1 MHRDYFGSPGQRNIR
16 AKYEQSVRDMR
27 ADHARTEANQLVS
40 RIERAMSSQP
50 SSVSLAPNKS
60 VSSFTPYNQ
69 QFLPSTPDSIRR
81 MHNSDDRANYEY
93 EHYDSEPSAPAAPST
108 ADLAISGMIATKMAG
123 VTDVS
128 WWGIFKTWI
137 ILRFLFPLFKL
148 FFFVLFIAIV
158 GGAGL
163 LIWTAIYG
171 MPESSKTSQ
180 VYKNWTSFPTAA
192 EANLTRPGD
201 QPVRVVPSAEIY
213 KQQQQEREQ
222 RLTPVKPTPSY
233 GTNSVFNQQAA
244 RPAPVQPAPAQ
255 PAYEQRA
262 AAPPSR
268 NLNFEYYCNN
278 PKGVRMEHVQWC
290 ERLLRQQYYR
300 GDYGYS
306 GYYSG
311 RRGY

>member
-1 MHRDYFGSPGQRNIR
+1 MHDDDDDY
-16 AKYEQSVRDMR
+16 
-27 ADHARTEANQLVS
+27 T
-40 RIERAMSSQP
+40 
-50 SSVSLAPNKS
+50 
-60 VSSFTPYNQ
+60 
-69 QFLPSTPDSIRR
+69 
-81 MHNSDDRANYEY
+81 
-93 EHYDSEPSAPAAPST
+93 PSAPRVPSAEELAVSGLIAA
-108 ADLAISGMIATKMAG
+108 KMAK

-128 WWGIFKTWI
+128 WWGIFKTWF
-137 ILRFLFPLFKL
+137 ILHFIFPLFKL
-148 FFFVLFIAIV
+148 ISLLLLLAIV
-158 GGAGL
+158 GGVVALRIGDSQGWDTL
-163 LIWTAIYG
+163 EVDFHSAAPPATSNIRDVTPT
-171 MPESSKTSQ
+171 PE
-180 VYKNWTSFPTAA
+180 VYRA
-192 EANLTRPGD
+192 
-201 QPVRVVPSAEIY
+201 
-213 KQQQQEREQ
+213 QQEDREKG
-222 RLTPVKPTPSY
+222 LTPVKPTPSY

>member
-1 MHRDYFGSPGQRNIR
+1 
-16 AKYEQSVRDMR
+16 
-27 ADHARTEANQLVS
+27 
-40 RIERAMSSQP
+40 
-50 SSVSLAPNKS
+50 
-60 VSSFTPYNQ
+60 
-69 QFLPSTPDSIRR
+69 

-137 ILRFLFPLFKL
+137 ILRFLFPLLNSFLYYSYSDSGRGRAPNMDGDLRDSSSFGRPLRFIKIGPVSPLLPRPKL
-148 FFFVLFIAIV
+148 I
-158 GGAGL
+158 
-163 LIWTAIYG
+163 
-171 MPESSKTSQ
+171 
-180 VYKNWTSFPTAA
+180 
-192 EANLTRPGD
+192 RPGD
-201 QPVRVVPSAEIY
+201 QPVRVAPSAEIY
-213 KQQQQEREQ
+213 KQQQPEEREQ

-244 RPAPVQPAPAQ
+244 RPGPVQPAPAQ